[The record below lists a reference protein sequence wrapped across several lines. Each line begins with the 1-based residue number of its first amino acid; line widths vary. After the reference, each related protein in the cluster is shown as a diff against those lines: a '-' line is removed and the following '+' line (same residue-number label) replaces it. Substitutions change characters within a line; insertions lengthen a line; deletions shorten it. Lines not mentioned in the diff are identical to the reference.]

1 MNLPAEAGT
10 TNGLFAL
17 TARARITKNLATQ
30 IQMLNLNGQIALI
43 TGGSQGIGRATALVL
58 ADCGADAAV
67 MARSLDKC
75 EAVAEEIRA
84 KGRRALAVHG
94 DLGNPEEIKVAIE
107 QVARE
112 LGPINI
118 LVNNAAITRDGL
130 MLRMKREDWETVI
143 QTNLT
148 GVFLATQQVLPM
160 MTKAR
165 KGRIINL
172 TSVVAQSGNVGQV
185 NYISAKAGLIG
196 FTKAVAR
203 EYASRNI
210 TVNAVAPGFIETPMT
225 AVLNE
230 AARTAMLE
238 QIPLKR
244 PGTDLDVAHAVAFL
258 ASDEAGYITGQV
270 INVNGGMYM

>member
-1 MNLPAEAGT
+1 MFNL
-10 TNGLFAL
+10 
-17 TARARITKNLATQ
+17 K
-30 IQMLNLNGQIALI
+30 GQIALV
-43 TGGSQGIGRATALVL
+43 TGGSRGIGRATAKVL
-58 ADCGADAAV
+58 SEFGADVAV

-75 EAVAEEIRA
+75 EAVADEIRA
-84 KGRRALAVHG
+84 GGRRAVAVRG
-94 DLGNPEEIKVAIE
+94 DLANADEIKAAVE
-107 QVARE
+107 KVSSE
-112 LGPINI
+112 LGAVSI

-130 MLRMKREDWETVI
+130 MLRMKREDWSDVI
-143 QTNLT
+143 NTNLT
-148 GVFLATQQVLPM
+148 GVFLLTQQVLPM

-165 KGRIINL
+165 RGRIINL

-185 NYISAKAGLIG
+185 NYISAKAGIIG

-210 TVNAVAPGFIETPMT
+210 TVNAIAPGFIETPMT
-225 AVLNE
+225 SALNE
-230 AARTAMLE
+230 TARNAMLE

-244 PGTDLDVAHAVAFL
+244 PGTDLDIAYAVAFL

>member
-1 MNLPAEAGT
+1 MFNLT
-10 TNGLFAL
+10 
-17 TARARITKNLATQ
+17 
-30 IQMLNLNGQIALI
+30 GQIALV
-43 TGGSQGIGRATALVL
+43 TGGSQGIGRAIALAL
-58 ADCGADAAV
+58 AECGADVAV
-67 MARSLDKC
+67 LARSLDKC
-75 EAVAEEIRA
+75 AAVAAEIQA
-84 KGRRALAVHG
+84 KGRRALAVQG
-94 DLGNPEEIKVAIE
+94 DLAKTEELKGLVEKVTQGLGAIT
-107 QVARE
+107 
-112 LGPINI
+112 I

-130 MLRMKREDWETVI
+130 LLRMKQSDWDEVM

-148 GVFLATQQVLPM
+148 GVFALTQAVLPL

-172 TSVVAQSGNVGQV
+172 TSVVAQAGNVGQV

-203 EYASRNI
+203 EYAARNI

-225 AVLNE
+225 AALNE
-230 AARTAMLE
+230 AARNAMLE

-244 PGTDLDVAHAVAFL
+244 PGTDADVAAAVAFL
-258 ASDEAGYITGQV
+258 ASDEAGYVTGQV

>member
-1 MNLPAEAGT
+1 M
-10 TNGLFAL
+10 FS
-17 TARARITKNLATQ
+17 
-30 IQMLNLNGQIALI
+30 LNGQIALV
-43 TGGSQGIGRATALVL
+43 TGGSQGIGRATALIL
-58 ADCGADAAV
+58 AECGANVAV
-67 MARSLDKC
+67 MSRSLDKC

-84 KGRRALAVHG
+84 TGRRAIAVKG
-94 DLGNPEEIKVAIE
+94 DLGDAVEIKAAVE
-107 QVARE
+107 KVSSE
-112 LGPINI
+112 LGQINI

-130 MLRMKREDWETVI
+130 MLRMKREDWDDVI
-143 QTNLT
+143 NTNLT
-148 GVFLATQQVLPM
+148 GVFLMTQAVMPM

-165 KGRIINL
+165 RGRIINL
-172 TSVVAQSGNVGQV
+172 TSVVAQSGNAGQV
-185 NYISAKAGLIG
+185 NYISSKSGIIG

-225 AVLNE
+225 AALNE
-230 AARTAMLE
+230 TARNAMLE

>member
-1 MNLPAEAGT
+1 
-10 TNGLFAL
+10 
-17 TARARITKNLATQ
+17 
-30 IQMLNLNGQIALI
+30 MLNLNGQIAFV

-58 ADCGADAAV
+58 ADCGAHVAV
-67 MARSLDKC
+67 MARSFDKC

-84 KGRRALAVHG
+84 KGRRAVAVRG
-94 DLGNPEEIKVAIE
+94 DLGNAEEIKAAIE

-118 LVNNAAITRDGL
+118 LINNAAITRDGL

-148 GVFLATQQVLPM
+148 GVFLTTQQVLPM

>member
-1 MNLPAEAGT
+1 
-10 TNGLFAL
+10 
-17 TARARITKNLATQ
+17 
-30 IQMLNLNGQIALI
+30 MLNLTGQIALV

-58 ADCGADAAV
+58 AERGADVAV

-84 KGRRALAVHG
+84 RGRRALAVRG
-94 DLGNPEEIKVAIE
+94 DLANADEIKAAVERVAS
-107 QVARE
+107 E

-130 MLRMKREDWETVI
+130 MLRMKREDWESVI
-143 QTNLT
+143 NTNLT
-148 GVFLATQQVLPM
+148 GVFLLTQQILPM

-165 KGRIINL
+165 RGRIINL
-172 TSVVAQSGNVGQV
+172 TSVVAQVGNVGQV
-185 NYISAKAGLIG
+185 NYISSKSGIIG

-203 EYASRNI
+203 EYAARNI

-230 AARTAMLE
+230 TARQSMLE

-244 PGTDLDVAHAVAFL
+244 PGTDLDVAYAVAFL

>member
-1 MNLPAEAGT
+1 MFNLT
-10 TNGLFAL
+10 
-17 TARARITKNLATQ
+17 
-30 IQMLNLNGQIALI
+30 GQIALV
-43 TGGSQGIGRATALVL
+43 TGGSQGIGRATALALAEHGAEVAVL
-58 ADCGADAAV
+58 
-67 MARSLDKC
+67 ARSLDKC
-75 EAVAEEIRA
+75 EAVAAEIRA
-84 KGRRALAVHG
+84 LGRRALAVRG
-94 DLGNPEEIKVAIE
+94 DLGNHEEIKAAVE
-107 QVARE
+107 TVARE

-130 MLRMKREDWETVI
+130 MLRMKRDDWETVI
-143 QTNLT
+143 NTNLT
-148 GVFLATQQVLPM
+148 GVFLLTQQVLPM
-160 MTKAR
+160 MMKAR

-185 NYISAKAGLIG
+185 NYISAKAGVIG

-244 PGTDLDVAHAVAFL
+244 PGTDTDVAAAVAFL
-258 ASDEAGYITGQV
+258 ASNEAGYVTGQV